1 MVPVLRGEPLRYQ
14 AGQGEDLRGR
24 GGREIEQGSQDRTL
38 VAGSAASAR
47 LLDDNELGDCSA
59 TGAAGRL
66 AGWEGAWRII
76 RAP

>member
-14 AGQGEDLRGR
+14 ARQGEDLWGR
-24 GGREIEQGSQDRTL
+24 GSRQIEQGSQERTL
-38 VAGSAASAR
+38 VAGSAASAK
-47 LLDDNELGDCSA
+47 LLDDNALGDCSA
-59 TGAAGRL
+59 PGAAGRL